1 MTKKD
6 LAQIFHCFLRVRQHY
21 HMNRTAGKGE
31 GSETMRRQRKSLP
44 MLLNWKRLKW
54 DFLEWKMFLGG

>member
-1 MTKKD
+1 MFSKGK
-6 LAQIFHCFLRVRQHY
+6 
-21 HMNRTAGKGE
+21 TALPHEQNKYASKGE

-54 DFLEWKMFLGG
+54 DFLEWKTFLGG